1 MHTRRL
7 PGPAGLGTV
16 LILAGAFPFAAFLRA
31 QAMESTADASPVVPL
46 TSAAPVIPSP
56 SADPLPVASPL
67 KNQRILGVIPDF
79 QTVRDPNA
87 PVVPL
92 TVGQKFMLAYKETAD
107 PFNLANAMMTAG
119 FSQMADET
127 PKYGHGSAAYGER
140 FAAAVAD
147 CGTQNFFSAGL
158 LASVLHQDPRYFRKG
173 PQSRFLPRVAYSVSR
188 IVVARQDSG
197 SEAFNASGIF
207 GMLLGIGASNV
218 YYPGASV
225 RNSVM
230 VDRIYTSLLGG
241 VTGNLMSEFWPDV
254 QKFLQQ
260 KNPFH
265 KK

>member
-1 MHTRRL
+1 VHARRL
-7 PGPAGLGTV
+7 PGAVGLSAV
-16 LILAGAFPFAAFLRA
+16 IILAFPCATFLRA
-31 QAMESTADASPVVPL
+31 QALDSTADASPMLPA
-46 TSAAPVIPSP
+46 TSASPVIPSP
-56 SADPLPVASPL
+56 SADPLPMTPPL

-92 TVGQKFMLAYKETAD
+92 TVRQKFTLAYKETAD

-119 FSQMADET
+119 FSQMGDET
-127 PKYGHGSAAYGER
+127 PKYGHGAAAYGER

-147 CGTQNFFSAGL
+147 FGTQNFFSAGV

-173 PQSRFLPRVAYSVSR
+173 PQSKLLTRVAYSVSR
-188 IVVARQDSG
+188 IVITRQDAG
-197 SEAFNASGIF
+197 GEAFNASGIF
-207 GMLLGIGASNV
+207 GMLLGIGASNA
-218 YYPGASV
+218 YYPAGSV
-225 RNSVM
+225 RGPVM

-254 QKFLQQ
+254 QRFLQQ